1 MKGYTDQVK
10 EDAIHETQTYT
21 DIVTE
26 DLKEKLDNKFD
37 QLMELLSG
45 TRKVLQGSSSRTAL
59 GGPEN

>member
-1 MKGYTDQVK
+1 MEGYTDQVK

-26 DLKEKLDNKFD
+26 DLKEKLDNRFD

-45 TRKVLQGSSSRTAL
+45 TRKVLQGSSSRAAL